1 MAATD
6 VERVVANLRVA
17 PGAGFVI
24 REEHL
29 SVEVI
34 SRVLPGLEVDLES
47 EVVFIL
53 PANFFRPTSLTL
65 ALKEGFPRP
74 SRATQGSSTRMSP
87 PVCRSK

>member
-1 MAATD
+1 MAATG

-24 REEHL
+24 RENHL

-47 EVVFIL
+47 DVVFIL
-53 PANFFRPTSLTL
+53 PANFFRPASLTL
-65 ALKEGFPRP
+65 ALKEAFLRP
-74 SRATQGSSTRMSP
+74 SRTTQGSSTTLSP
-87 PVCRSK
+87 PV